1 VLQTGLISEPVL
13 FQKQF
18 DADDPDNDKFSSPS
32 SKHDNNYSKNDD
44 FESDAESDTKTLE
57 GLPLNW
63 GDEKPKKSISAMPM
77 MIIANPIGFN
87 DSDAVKTQQEED
99 MLRSSY
105 KSIKIT
111 GNVTKVDRDKIN
123 GLEEAPETVA
133 FRKEVD
139 RMVKEVQDEE
149 RVKESR
155 KGGTG
160 VEARKDSEDVVENS
174 GRLAFECGDSADE
187 DTKA

>member
-1 VLQTGLISEPVL
+1 MLQTGLISEPVL

-18 DADDPDNDKFSSPS
+18 EADDPDNDKFSSS
-32 SKHDNNYSKNDD
+32 GSKHDAYSKNDA
-44 FESDAESDTKTLE
+44 FESDAQSDTKTLE

-87 DSDAVKTQQEED
+87 DSNAVKTQEEED
-99 MLRSSY
+99 KLRSSY
-105 KSIKIT
+105 KSIKTT
-111 GNVTKVDRDKIN
+111 GNVIKVDRDKMI

-149 RVKESR
+149 RVKEAR
-155 KGGTG
+155 RGRG

-174 GRLAFECGDSADE
+174 GRLAFECGDSGDE